1 MRNVATVNRNT
12 LMIVLLMIAVAALAI
27 GLFIAGAVWTEKNR
41 GIDAPRR
48 EPATQGSPEALRLNL
63 NLVVGIAKLSARRFG
78 DFLRDPS

>member
-1 MRNVATVNRNT
+1 
-12 LMIVLLMIAVAALAI
+12 MIVLLMIAVAALAI

-63 NLVVGIAKLSARRFG
+63 MFVK
-78 DFLRDPS
+78 